1 MSLKPGGPRPASA
14 RETEVRSRFE
24 ECWAAA
30 GSKSGA
36 SKGQVHY
43 GGRELQSLITA
54 LRRSEKASALP
65 ANANDALFLVKSWG
79 VPDGELEHY
88 TVEKEKMKTWWINEV
103 LGYQGH
109 LCVRARTRMAS
120 RARAR
125 NCERAR
131 PRGRATPI
139 SRQLNRTS
147 AAQPHLLR
155 CSLAPPLLTRP
166 PAFPPSRSPLLL
178 ALPALHAG

>member
-14 RETEVRSRFE
+14 RETEVRTRFE

-43 GGRELQSLITA
+43 GGRQLQSLITA
-54 LRRSEKASALP
+54 LRKSEKASALP

-88 TVEKEKMKTWWINEV
+88 TVDKEKMKTWWINEV

-109 LCVRARTRMAS
+109 LCVRAFA

-125 NCERAR
+125 ARRHARASASASARGREAAR
-131 PRGRATPI
+131 PCDAYPSPAETH
-139 SRQLNRTS
+139 LNRT
-147 AAQPHLLR
+147 
-155 CSLAPPLLTRP
+155 LAPP
-166 PAFPPSRSPLLL
+166 
-178 ALPALHAG
+178 ALSAG